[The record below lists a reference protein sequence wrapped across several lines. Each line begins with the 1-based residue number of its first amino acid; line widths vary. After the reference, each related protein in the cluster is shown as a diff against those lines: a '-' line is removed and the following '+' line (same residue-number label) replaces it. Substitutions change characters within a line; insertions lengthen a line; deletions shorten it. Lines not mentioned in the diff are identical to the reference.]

1 VTDLKIRRVKD
12 KQETPVKV
20 YELIERKGEIPGTKR
35 ELLDVY
41 EDGLSE
47 YRKKKWQKAI
57 DLFEKALKID
67 PHDGPSITYNERCGA
82 YTQEPP
88 PGDWGAV
95 YTLTAK

>member
-1 VTDLKIRRVKD
+1 VTDLEIRRVKD

-47 YRKKKWQKAI
+47 YRKKKLQKAI
-57 DLFEKALKID
+57 DLFEKALKVD
-67 PHDGPSITYNERCGA
+67 PP
-82 YTQEPP
+82 
-88 PGDWGAV
+88 
-95 YTLTAK
+95 

>member
-1 VTDLKIRRVKD
+1 MTDLEIRRVKD

-20 YELIERKGEIPGTKR
+20 YELIERKEEIPGTKR

-67 PHDGPSITYNERCGA
+67 PHDGPSITYNEKCGA

-88 PGDWGAV
+88 PGDWGGV